1 MRLLVAHPCR
11 RCLLP
16 VPAEHRRAGVRGAG
30 GRTTVTPAARAFL
43 CLCLLL
49 FVLAPA
55 ADGLVITNT
64 DLTPA
69 EVNLLFA
76 MREYTLTYNEYAGR
90 LPGWVTGPFENEKV
104 NLYVEFP
111 DAVLVIGIT
120 FRDRKIVSFDA
131 KGCPDPIVTVTTDKA
146 TVEEVM
152 ASGRPF
158 DTFRAAMRNGT
169 ITVEG
174 NTLLGMLRSGM
185 VRFGLRVMDIVGL

>member
-1 MRLLVAHPCR
+1 M
-11 RCLLP
+11 
-16 VPAEHRRAGVRGAG
+16 
-30 GRTTVTPAARAFL
+30 TPAARAS
-43 CLCLLL
+43 LCLLL
-49 FVLAPA
+49 LALALVPA
-55 ADGLVITNT
+55 ADGLVVANT

-76 MREYTLTYNEYAGR
+76 MREYTLTYNEYADR

-104 NLYVEFP
+104 NLYIESP
-111 DAVLVIGIT
+111 DGVLVIGIT
-120 FRDRKIVSFDA
+120 FHGRKIVSFDA

-169 ITVEG
+169 VTVEG